1 MTLRVALVAIALAAL
16 LTGCSTDGK
25 ASSQGTTGN
34 LGGPSTVEGYSGKS
48 PTLYDYAYTHCY
60 TLAKQAAT
68 AQPFGSGPAI
78 YPLTK
83 GIPLVAVGSLK
94 PSGNSQMLAVK
105 RGCALAMVKAFS
117 DAGSDFTAQL
127 CNQDRPYLPADVPAC
142 KS

>member
-1 MTLRVALVAIALAAL
+1 MALASL
-16 LTGCSTDGK
+16 LTACGTDD
-25 ASSQGTTGN
+25 SPDPQGTTGN

-48 PTLYDYAYTHCY
+48 AQLYDYAYTRCY

-94 PSGNSQMLAVK
+94 PSGNSQMGAV
-105 RGCALAMVKAFS
+105 RWGCALAMVKAFS
-117 DAGSDFTAQL
+117 DAGSDFTARL
-127 CNQDRPYLPADVPAC
+127 CKQDRPYLPADVPAC